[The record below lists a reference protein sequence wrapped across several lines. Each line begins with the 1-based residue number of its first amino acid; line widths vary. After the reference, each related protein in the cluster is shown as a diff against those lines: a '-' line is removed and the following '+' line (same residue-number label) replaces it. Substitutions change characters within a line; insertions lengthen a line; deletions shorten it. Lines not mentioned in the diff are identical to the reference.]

1 MFSGMPIVFFG
12 TAFGGITAGATYYIG
27 TIVPG
32 YPTSTITV
40 TSLPGGAV
48 FGLTTATGT
57 MTGTFSSGGQQIID
71 IGSVPNDGTGDPLR
85 TAFNDTNLNFDQV
98 FAAGPVGTNV
108 QIANNTILTTN
119 TNGNLVLAPNGTGV
133 VKSNVSIV
141 PNTANIRNLGS
152 ATNRW
157 ATVYTQYIDVSSGTS
172 VNGDLTVTGNLTVQ
186 GNIIQVGNIVTETL
200 TIQLA
205 NSASTANAANGA
217 GITVGATDDIATL
230 LYNSTSNV
238 WTTNIGVSSV
248 GNISAPYLFGN
259 GSQLIGLPASYSN
272 ANVVTLLA
280 GFGSNT
286 VSTTG
291 NISGG
296 YFFGNVSQANGF
308 PAGYANANAVAY
320 GEAGWAGNI
329 VPSGNAVYSLGNSTN
344 QWNDLYVSNTTIYM
358 NNVPVSLTAGNVL
371 TVNGNAVLQNNS
383 NSTISTTGNITADYF
398 FGDGSQLTGI
408 STANI
413 GNVTFDDVNVIG
425 TGNLNLQPNGASSE
439 YLNIYLTGAA
449 DIHVAYGGG
458 SGNVIL
464 GTDEQA
470 NVAVLLDGNVAIQA
484 GNVAGTKT
492 WTFDTASNLTL
503 PMGGVVYETN
513 IPDGAL
519 SGSAIALT
527 PPGGTN
533 ADQQLLIYPTVN
545 DANHL
550 HLTTGNLYNTEL
562 FLGNDNL
569 YVKLANTGNIV
580 VNSNDA
586 AGNSAQWTFDT
597 TGNATFPANGTT
609 NLHDV
614 VSVGLA
620 TFSNVRIGGNLN
632 YAESA
637 NLIVVENKDG
647 FADIIAQ
654 NQNAGGNASMNIVLV
669 NNDPGNV
676 YMAVGVNSS
685 TFTPLYNTLFEIP
698 DAGYV
703 SHSTTQV
710 MGPQSAESG
719 NSNMFF
725 TYSSGSYALELNAN
739 GAIGWGA
746 SYNGNLTQGNFGN
759 VGQVL
764 TSAGANSP
772 PTWNNFSSIANGTS
786 NVNIATANG
795 NVTIAA
801 NASSTWTFSTSGNLS
816 APGNVSAVGNVTGN
830 YIFGNGS
837 QLTGLPATYGN
848 ANVATFLAAYGSNT
862 ISTSGNVTAGNII
875 GNISITGNV
884 QGTTANVT
892 LVAGSYNWTFD
903 NTGNLTLPGNTFSI
917 NYANGT
923 QVPLGG
929 GSDYNDSNVATFLAS
944 YGSNTISTT
953 GNITA
958 GNLIATGNVY
968 TPRVLNGGSG
978 LTIDAGYPGFVQFF
992 NSNGSTVLIGDD
1004 GNISA
1009 VGNITT
1015 AGNFVGNLVA
1025 TTVSATGNVT
1035 AGNISANNFV
1045 INGQTL
1051 TATGLINS
1059 SYLLAQNNAD
1069 QTAGQDV
1076 AVNFQ
1081 TTDTSNGSLIN
1092 KISNSQVTLTAGNT
1106 YKLEGIVRR
1115 MTSSSTWG
1123 AFRWYDVTN
1132 TTYVGIEGFSEVV
1145 TSGGAIGSTCVA
1157 TAYVT
1162 PSANTT
1168 YELRQTTVNTI
1179 TVSANY
1185 ASMEVTQVNPTASLS
1200 AVSTISA
1207 TGNVTANSFVGNGA
1221 TLSNVAT
1228 TFESAWTVPVGNST
1242 QSFTVTASNTYYM
1255 WVDCNIPN
1263 GILTWNA
1270 TATVTNTNVPVVGA
1284 QYAWVYTGG
1293 GTPIDFTSIPNQFVG
1308 TANTIVR
1315 SSVAPSATTNRFDF
1329 GINNTSGNAVT
1340 VRYGWAQIS

>member
-1 MFSGMPIVFFG
+1 MTTYTVTATATDAATDRITVSSATNMFSGMPIVFSG

-57 MTGTFSSGGQQIID
+57 MTGTFSSGGQQIINT
-71 IGSVPNDGTGDPLR
+71 GTLPNDGTGDPLR
-85 TAFNDTNLNFDQV
+85 TAFNDTNLNFDQI
-98 FAAGPVGTNV
+98 FAAGPVGSNV

-172 VNGDLTVTGNLTVQ
+172 VNGDLTVDGNLTVQ

-205 NSASTANAANGA
+205 NAASTATDANGA

-248 GNISAPYLFGN
+248 GNISAPY
-259 GSQLIGLPASYSN
+259 
-272 ANVVTLLA
+272 
-280 GFGSNT
+280 
-286 VSTTG
+286 
-291 NISGG
+291 
-296 YFFGNVSQANGF
+296 FFGNVSQANGF

-320 GEAGWAGNI
+320 GESGWAGNI
-329 VPSGNAVYSLGNSTN
+329 VPSGNAVYSLGNATN

-492 WTFDTASNLTL
+492 WTFDTAGNLTL

-562 FLGNDNL
+562 FLGSDNL

-892 LVAGSYNWTFD
+892 LVAGAYSTVID
-903 NTGNLTLPGNTFSI
+903 NTGNLTLPGNTFAV
-917 NYANGT
+917 NYANNT
-923 QVPLGG
+923 PVP
-929 GSDYNDSNVATFLAS
+929 
-944 YGSNTISTT
+944 
-953 GNITA
+953 
-958 GNLIATGNVY
+958 
-968 TPRVLNGGSG
+968 
-978 LTIDAGYPGFVQFF
+978 
-992 NSNGSTVLIGDD
+992 
-1004 GNISA
+1004 
-1009 VGNITT
+1009 
-1015 AGNFVGNLVA
+1015 
-1025 TTVSATGNVT
+1025 
-1035 AGNISANNFV
+1035 
-1045 INGQTL
+1045 
-1051 TATGLINS
+1051 
-1059 SYLLAQNNAD
+1059 
-1069 QTAGQDV
+1069 
-1076 AVNFQ
+1076 
-1081 TTDTSNGSLIN
+1081 
-1092 KISNSQVTLTAGNT
+1092 
-1106 YKLEGIVRR
+1106 
-1115 MTSSSTWG
+1115 
-1123 AFRWYDVTN
+1123 
-1132 TTYVGIEGFSEVV
+1132 VV
-1145 TSGGAIGSTCVA
+1145 TRV
-1157 TAYVT
+1157 
-1162 PSANTT
+1162 
-1168 YELRQTTVNTI
+1168 
-1179 TVSANY
+1179 
-1185 ASMEVTQVNPTASLS
+1185 
-1200 AVSTISA
+1200 
-1207 TGNVTANSFVGNGA
+1207 
-1221 TLSNVAT
+1221 
-1228 TFESAWTVPVGNST
+1228 ESAWTVPVGNST
-1242 QSFTVTASNTYYM
+1242 QSFTVPINNTYQL
-1255 WVDCNIPN
+1255 WINGNIPN
-1263 GILTWNA
+1263 GIIVYNA
-1270 TATVTNTNVPVVGA
+1270 TVSVSNTNVPVIGY
-1284 QYAWVYTGG
+1284 QYAWNYEGG
-1293 GTPIDFTSIPNQFVG
+1293 GNILMFTSIPDQIIG
-1308 TANTIVR
+1308 TAGVISNAQPAVANTNVF
-1315 SSVAPSATTNRFDF
+1315 SF

-1340 VRYGWAQIS
+1340 VRYGWIQIS